1 MCPARPALTADRGR
15 GSGLRCCALRWR
27 TRRGG
32 RWWWGRRACVRGTWW
47 SGGRAGGAGGSG
59 GCRGCIC
66 SDELIPC
73 IYFPTVHCP
82 AHVPLPRPRPPPAPA
97 PPPALDGHARLLL
110 VLARGRRLEQ
120 LPRPLPL
127 PLPLPLPQQVLR
139 QRVLA
144 PLRPLRLPL
153 QPPPP
158 HRARARRVHDARR
171 CPLPRPPRPQAAPL
185 CRSSLLE
192 PRVSTRTARAR
203 TGRRYAQERT
213 RPHVGFRR
221 RRRKQGLG
229 RDAQGAEQANLAGQG
244 PQQCDSSSRPSRWQ
258 HSRVSLCI
266 AKSMY

>member
-47 SGGRAGGAGGSG
+47 SGGRAGAGGSG

-82 AHVPLPRPRPPPAPA
+82 AHVPLPLPRPPPAPA

-127 PLPLPLPQQVLR
+127 PLPLPQQVLR
-139 QRVLA
+139 QRVLP

-171 CPLPRPPRPQAAPL
+171 CPLPRPPRPQAAPV
-185 CRSSLLE
+185 CRSSLVE
-192 PRVSTRTARAR
+192 PRVSTPTDTARAR